1 MPVLP
6 VLIAGGGIAGLAG
19 ALGLARIGREVRVLE
34 QARAFETVG
43 AGLQIGPNAV
53 KALDYLGAWE
63 RVAPASFAP
72 PGIRI
77 RDGHS
82 GRILQQVPLGAPFE
96 RRFGAPYRVIHR
108 ADLLAGLV
116 DAARTQ
122 SGISLMTASQVTG
135 FADKGGHV
143 EVDTGG
149 TTLRGEALLG
159 ADGIRSAIRVALL
172 ADGPPVRQAETLF
185 RALTPLDVTAADPLA
200 QVTLWLCRGGHVV
213 HYPVQGGKAL
223 NMVAATLGGDWP
235 GEGWSAPA
243 SPDEL
248 SALFPHAHPELRQV
262 LALPAGWQ
270 KWPAASRPT
279 ARTWTKGRV
288 VLIGDAAHASLPY
301 LAQGAAMALED
312 AVVLARTIQTGATMA
327 GALGAYQ
334 ALRLPRTTRIAGE
347 SLRLGSIYHARG
359 PVRLARNV
367 VLRVTRPEN
376 FLSRLAW
383 IYDFDPTAI

>member
-1 MPVLP
+1 MAPFP

-19 ALGLARIGREVRVLE
+19 ALGLARIGREAHVLE
-34 QARAFETVG
+34 QAPGFETVG

-53 KALDYLGAWE
+53 RALDHLGAWE
-63 RVAPASFAP
+63 RVATASFAP
-72 PGIRI
+72 PGISI

-82 GRILQQVPLGAPFE
+82 GRLLQQVPLGASFE

-116 DAARTQ
+116 DAARIQ
-122 SGISLMTASQVTG
+122 PGISLMTASPVTG
-135 FADKGGHV
+135 FADKGDHV
-143 EVDTGG
+143 EVKTGG
-149 TTLRGEALLG
+149 IALRGEALLG
-159 ADGIRSAIRVALL
+159 ADGMRSAIRAALL
-172 ADGPPVRQAETLF
+172 ADGPPVRHAETLF
-185 RALTPLDVTAADPLA
+185 RALTPLDVRGADPLA
-200 QVTLWLCRGGHVV
+200 YVTLWLCRGGHVV

-223 NMVAATLGGDWP
+223 NMVAATLGGGWSGD
-235 GEGWSAPA
+235 GWSAPA
-243 SPDEL
+243 KPDEL
-248 SALFPHAHPELRQV
+248 SALFPDAHPELRQV

-270 KWPAASRPT
+270 KWAAASRPT
-279 ARTWTKGRV
+279 ARTWSEGRV
-288 VLIGDAAHASLPY
+288 ALIGDAAHASLPY

-312 AVVLARTIQTGATMA
+312 AVVLAQTIQTGDTMP
-327 GALGAYQ
+327 GALRAYQ
-334 ALRLPRTTRIAGE
+334 ALRMPRTARIVGE

-367 VLRVTRPEN
+367 VLRITKPES